1 MIITA
6 IQYQPT
12 FQYSSPLK
20 TLWRKGKLPSVKYG
34 IYGDILTQKNVS
46 LEHLK
51 PHSRGGKT
59 KLSNLVLASKRN
71 NQKRGNQD
79 IKEFLTP
86 ESLMRYLRQFRDIK
100 VNDFDGN
107 RYIIEVVKTIGDLIC
122 SNG

>member
-1 MIITA
+1 MNITA

-46 LEHLK
+46 LEHLQ
-51 PHSRGGKT
+51 PHSKGGRT